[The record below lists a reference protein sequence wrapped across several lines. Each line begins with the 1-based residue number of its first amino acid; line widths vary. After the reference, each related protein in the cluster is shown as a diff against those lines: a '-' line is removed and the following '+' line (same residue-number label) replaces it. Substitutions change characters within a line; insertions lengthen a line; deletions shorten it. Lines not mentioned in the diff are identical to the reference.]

1 MQRLYQ
7 ARDRIEAQF
16 IKDFLDRHLI
26 ETVVLGDY
34 LSGAVGELPADVYP
48 SVWIVDNRDLD
59 RAQELLQRFLA
70 EADSP
75 APGGPWTCS
84 QCGETVDGGFELCW
98 QCGHARDDDF
108 PGG

>member
-16 IKDFLDRHLI
+16 IKDLLDRHLI

-59 RAQELLQRFLA
+59 RAQELLRRFLA
-70 EADSP
+70 EANSP
-75 APGGPWTCS
+75 PGGPWTCS

-98 QCGHARDDDF
+98 QCGHARDDGF